1 MTSSNSAKSDKSSDF
16 EPSTTP
22 YLNNTY
28 MYFSFFS
35 TKTVCLYPPT
45 HTLFSSIPSESQ
57 SHLFQSGTWRSGSS
71 TLEGRITPSQSYQT
85 MMKMSNDVFGGNTL
99 IVTTLIVS
107 IPWVIYWACISFS
120 HENSYRTIHQIGI
133 FSIRTGYCIINY
145 Y

>member
-1 MTSSNSAKSDKSSDF
+1 
-16 EPSTTP
+16 
-22 YLNNTY
+22 
-28 MYFSFFS
+28 
-35 TKTVCLYPPT
+35 LYPPT

-107 IPWVIYWACISFS
+107 IP
-120 HENSYRTIHQIGI
+120 
-133 FSIRTGYCIINY
+133 
-145 Y
+145 